1 MSTNKV
7 NTAQM
12 RNEQISTEI
21 MKTIESANS
30 SKNKPNKNTNH
41 PENTSK
47 KTDNSE
53 QFPLLN
59 QNSNDIQPGT
69 SSSSIINPSNNPKQ
83 DYRAAVTNLSP
94 NFTRVQKLIRMKI
107 IPPFTRAHLQTP
119 ENFEKATNECY
130 VAILRS
136 FSPRL
141 RPMITIAKTHTII
154 GNRKLQTLMVTAPI
168 EAEEEVANMQL
179 SGLQILDRTILPT
192 ADEIWRYSPSM
203 YPKKFTLRIEGL
215 PILCGDEE
223 LLEVI
228 QMPCGDILS
237 EINRHTVTTEIG
249 VVYTGTAHATLQVK
263 SEQEENILKDW
274 SRANGISDKTN
285 WHGITIRAHVP
296 RLHSCSICSTHTGRE
311 IFGHDEAWCRKRR
324 PVTSRPVEPI
334 EERIAADGNDEQID
348 ENAPPNDNN
357 VEREDGEI
365 EPDGVETEQEDSSWY
380 QQTRNHRKREKAQ
393 VLTPSSTPAKNKFQA
408 FADETSIS
416 PQTSPR
422 NRSPNPQ
429 KQLFNG

>member
-1 MSTNKV
+1 
-7 NTAQM
+7 
-12 RNEQISTEI
+12 
-21 MKTIESANS
+21 
-30 SKNKPNKNTNH
+30 
-41 PENTSK
+41 
-47 KTDNSE
+47 
-53 QFPLLN
+53 
-59 QNSNDIQPGT
+59 
-69 SSSSIINPSNNPKQ
+69 
-83 DYRAAVTNLSP
+83 
-94 NFTRVQKLIRMKI
+94 MKI

-274 SRANGISDKTN
+274 SRANGFLIKRIGMELPSEHMYHDYIPAQSVQHIQGGKFLDTMK
-285 WHGITIRAHVP
+285 HGAV
-296 RLHSCSICSTHTGRE
+296 
-311 IFGHDEAWCRKRR
+311 K
-324 PVTSRPVEPI
+324 
-334 EERIAADGNDEQID
+334 
-348 ENAPPNDNN
+348 
-357 VEREDGEI
+357 ED
-365 EPDGVETEQEDSSWY
+365 Q
-380 QQTRNHRKREKAQ
+380 
-393 VLTPSSTPAKNKFQA
+393 
-408 FADETSIS
+408 
-416 PQTSPR
+416 SPR
-422 NRSPNPQ
+422 A
-429 KQLFNG
+429 L